1 MARTKGSQNKEVK
14 LPDVYTLAPNDRLEM
29 LALLVIEIVSEE
41 LCTEN

>member
-14 LPDVYTLAPNDRLEM
+14 LPDVYTLTPSDRLEM

>member
-14 LPDVYTLAPNDRLEM
+14 LPDVYTLTPNDRLEM